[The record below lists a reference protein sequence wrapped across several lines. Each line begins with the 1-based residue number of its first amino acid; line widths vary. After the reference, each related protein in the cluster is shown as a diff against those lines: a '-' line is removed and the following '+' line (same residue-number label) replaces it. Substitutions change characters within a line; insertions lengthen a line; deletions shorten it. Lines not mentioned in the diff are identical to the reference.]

1 MPLCPP
7 LVGIGAVVMWDELA
21 DEISEDFGGEIADEI
36 GDEEDDPKSLT
47 GTVLVKSSVFVCV
60 SKWQP
65 E

>member
-1 MPLCPP
+1 
-7 LVGIGAVVMWDELA
+7 MWDELA